1 MFKKFRIESNISNLS
16 VVENEIDLITSDTGI
31 SKENY
36 GKILVSILEAVNN
49 AIVHGNKSDIN
60 KFVDIEMRITGDK
73 LIIKVTDDGKGFR
86 PADVPDP
93 TKTENIENLNGRG
106 VFLMSKLADEILF
119 NKKGNSVQ
127 MTFKK
132 IMS

>member
-49 AIVHGNKSDIN
+49 AIIHGNKSDIN

-73 LIIKVTDDGKGFR
+73 LIIKVTDDGNGFR

>member
-1 MFKKFRIESNISNLS
+1 
-16 VVENEIDLITSDTGI
+16 
-31 SKENY
+31 
-36 GKILVSILEAVNN
+36 
-49 AIVHGNKSDIN
+49 
-60 KFVDIEMRITGDK
+60 MRITGDK

>member
-16 VVENEIDLITSDTGI
+16 VVENEIDSITSDTGI

-49 AIVHGNKSDIN
+49 AIVHGNKNDIN
-60 KFVDIEMRITGDK
+60 KFVDIEMKITGDK
-73 LIIKVTDDGKGFR
+73 LIITVTDDGKGFR